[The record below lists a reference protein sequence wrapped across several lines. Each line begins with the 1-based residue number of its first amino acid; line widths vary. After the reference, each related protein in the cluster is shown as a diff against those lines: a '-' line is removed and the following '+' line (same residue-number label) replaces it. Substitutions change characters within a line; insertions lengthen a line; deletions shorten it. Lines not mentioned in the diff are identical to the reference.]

1 MYDVPELEINFDDW
15 YKASVCLCSI
25 SKKMRSNVL
34 NSQRTPL
41 SSLTFTI
48 SSSNDCGIYT
58 VFSLFFFFFFAY
70 STKNEHCPEQLQKLF
85 DKKH

>member
-48 SSSNDCGIYT
+48 YSSNFCGIYT
-58 VFSLFFFFFFAY
+58 FFSLFFFFFAY

>member
-1 MYDVPELEINFDDW
+1 MVGISLWP
-15 YKASVCLCSI
+15 I
-25 SKKMRSNVL
+25 SKKMRSNFL

-58 VFSLFFFFFFAY
+58 VFLLFSFFAY